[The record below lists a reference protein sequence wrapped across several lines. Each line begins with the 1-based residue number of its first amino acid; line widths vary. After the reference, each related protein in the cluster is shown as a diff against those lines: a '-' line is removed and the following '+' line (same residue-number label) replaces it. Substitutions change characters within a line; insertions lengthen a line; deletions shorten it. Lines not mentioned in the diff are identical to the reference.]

1 MGMYWNEFNRS
12 YVSMEL
18 DAVEQKSQDLNME
31 KSSFGSS
38 QIKTFYHTIIGNQVG
53 YIKELYK

>member
-38 QIKTFYHTIIGNQVG
+38 QINILYYTIIGNQVG
-53 YIKELYK
+53 YIQRTL